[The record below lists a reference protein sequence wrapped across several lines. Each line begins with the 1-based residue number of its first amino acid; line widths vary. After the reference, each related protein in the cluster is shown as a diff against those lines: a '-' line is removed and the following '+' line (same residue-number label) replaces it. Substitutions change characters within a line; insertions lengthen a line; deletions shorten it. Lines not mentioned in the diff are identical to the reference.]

1 MSIPPDVA
9 QRLLHA
15 GYVPEP
21 TALPPT
27 AAPAEGARVSVP
39 PPVRDSAAAGAA
51 PPLPPP
57 PKMSIEDLTL
67 ALTALG
73 AKIAETRQQ
82 TSITEIKGNMAK
94 QTAENKE
101 RLAMIEESAK
111 KADEAKKS
119 GVWGKVFGWVATIA
133 ATIAAV
139 ALSITGVGALVGA
152 ALIAAAVI
160 GLAMQVV
167 NEIPAAKEWMAN
179 HSAVGWV
186 MMGVQVALSVCTLGA
201 GLAGAL
207 KTATDVAWKSAV
219 AMIGK
224 VANLLGSTATVGGGA
239 SGVATAILNSE
250 ASGAQV
256 DAKAIEAELLKLQ
269 GLLDEEMAR
278 LKKMM
283 EEAEE
288 SVSMCMSIMSGASQA
303 KQNVIAKM
311 AV

>member
-9 QRLLHA
+9 QRLIHA

-21 TALPPT
+21 TELPPA
-27 AAPAEGARVSVP
+27 AAPAEGARASV
-39 PPVRDSAAAGAA
+39 PPVRDSVAAGAA

-82 TSITEIKGNMAK
+82 TSIAEIKGNMAK

-101 RLAMIEESAK
+101 RLAKIEESAK

-160 GLAMQVV
+160 GLTMQIV

-179 HSAVGWV
+179 HSAFGWV

-201 GLAGAL
+201 GLAGAI

-239 SGVATAILNSE
+239 SGVATAILNYE
-250 ASGAQV
+250 ASGARV
-256 DAKAIEAELLKLQ
+256 DAKAIEAELQKLQ

-288 SVSMCMSIMSGASQA
+288 SVSMCMGIMSGASQA